1 MTDQVFTISSGTQ
14 QYQMFL
20 PNWETDYIQG
30 LLAKDGVPYEHA
42 MLQAMQKQLAVDDI
56 VLDVGAN
63 IGNHT
68 LFLANVVGCR
78 VIAFE
83 PNPALCQAI
92 RRSVMLNKLDDRV
105 VLHEVGVGKGA
116 AKGYFT
122 KPIPENLG
130 GQSLTIDDTETSTI
144 KVISL
149 DSLNLADKVRAIK
162 IDVEGM
168 EEAVLKGA
176 QALIAR
182 DLPYLFV
189 EAQTEADFEAL
200 HNIVVELGYV
210 YWDTFNATPTHWFI
224 HKDEV
229 GEDTLIEHYFEKG
242 RDSYKLRLAKRE
254 IQEKLNQANKK
265 YRSANLQIDELKVKC
280 NTANE
285 KYRAVTAKF
294 NETKTMLDAE
304 IKQLKSQLAAFE
316 NKQPVIK
323 PSTDVTMPE
332 FDFSIQND
340 REG

>member
-1 MTDQVFTISSGTQ
+1 MTDEVFTISSGAK

-20 PNWETDYIQG
+20 PNWQTDYIQG
-30 LLAKDGVPYEHA
+30 ALAKDRVPYEHA
-42 MLQAMQKQLAVDDI
+42 MLQAMQKQLTADDVVI
-56 VLDVGAN
+56 DVGAN

-78 VIAFE
+78 VVAFE

-92 RRSVMLNKLDDRV
+92 RRSITLNKLDDRV

-116 AKGYFT
+116 AKGHFT
-122 KPIPENLG
+122 KLIPENLG
-130 GQSLTIDDTETSTI
+130 AQSLTVDDTSTSTI
-144 KVISL
+144 NIISL
-149 DSLNLADKVRAIK
+149 DSLNLTDKVRAIK

-200 HNIVVELGYV
+200 HNVVVELGYV

-224 HKDEV
+224 HKDEI
-229 GEDTLIEHYFEKG
+229 GEQTLIDHYFEKG

-254 IQEKLNQANKK
+254 LQEKLTQANLK

-280 NTANE
+280 DTANE
-285 KYRAVTAKF
+285 KYRAVTAQF
-294 NETKTMLDAE
+294 SETKSRLDTE
-304 IKQLKSQLAAFE
+304 ITQLKNQLAAFE
-316 NKQPVIK
+316 NKQPVIQAN
-323 PSTDVTMPE
+323 TDVTMPA
-332 FDFSIQND
+332 FDFSIQKD